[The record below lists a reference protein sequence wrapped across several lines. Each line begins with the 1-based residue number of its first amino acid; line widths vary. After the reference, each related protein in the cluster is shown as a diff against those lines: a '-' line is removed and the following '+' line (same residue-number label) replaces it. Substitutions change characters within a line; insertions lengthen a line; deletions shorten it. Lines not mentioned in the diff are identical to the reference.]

1 MSERSYVILG
11 ILAFIIGILTLAY
24 TTVAGILST
33 EGGQLSQIEAQIHAL
48 HNENL
53 ELEDQY
59 LHERAYTT
67 IYQEATREGFVPANQ
82 VILR

>member
-1 MSERSYVILG
+1 MLVG
-11 ILAFIIGILTLAY
+11 ILCFIVGILTLAY
-24 TTVAGILST
+24 TAVAGILST
-33 EGGQLSQIEAQIHAL
+33 EGGQLSQLETQAHQI

-67 IYQEATREGFVPANQ
+67 IYQKAYNQ
-82 VILR
+82 GYRTAQEIILW